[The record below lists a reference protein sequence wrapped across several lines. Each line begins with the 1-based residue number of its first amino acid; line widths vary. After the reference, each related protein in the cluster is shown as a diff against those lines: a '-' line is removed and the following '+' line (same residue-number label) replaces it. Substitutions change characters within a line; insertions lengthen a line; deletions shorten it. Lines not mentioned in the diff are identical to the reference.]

1 MTLEV
6 ILGIVAGLIHIV
18 AFAIYHRQMLLGT
31 SRPNRATWTLWVFIS
46 TLNCISYI
54 AMSRDVIKGLLP
66 IASTIA
72 CIVVFV
78 VSLFKGKL
86 SKLNLGDQVALM
98 LGFVSIF
105 VWWGYRSAT
114 YANLLLQVCIV
125 ISFIPTIH
133 GVWEDPKN
141 EKALPW
147 FIWSSAYILTII
159 VVFLRWQ
166 GQYQDFVYPINCLLV
181 HGGVGILTLREPKGG
196 FENGGDY

>member
-1 MTLEV
+1 M
-6 ILGIVAGLIHIV
+6 HIV
-18 AFAIYHRQMLLGT
+18 AFIIYHKQMLRGT

-54 AMSRDVIKGLLP
+54 VMSKDIVKGFLP
-66 IASTIA
+66 IASTIG

-86 SKLNLGDQVALM
+86 SKLNIRDEIVLV
-98 LGFVSIF
+98 LGFVSLF

-125 ISFIPTIH
+125 ISFIPTFW
-133 GVWEDPKN
+133 GVWVNATN
-141 EKALPW
+141 EKTLPW
-147 FIWSSAYILTII
+147 FIWASAYILTIT

-166 GQYQDFVYPINCLLV
+166 GQYQDLAYPINCLVL
-181 HGGVGILTLREPKGG
+181 HTGVGILALRKPKGG
-196 FENGGDY
+196 F

>member
-1 MTLEV
+1 MTFEV
-6 ILGIVAGLIHIV
+6 ILGVIAGLIHIV
-18 AFAIYHRQMLLGT
+18 AFLTYHKQMLLGT

-46 TLNCISYI
+46 TLNCLSYI

-86 SKLNLGDQVALM
+86 SKLNVGDQIALM

-105 VWWGYRSAT
+105 VWWAYRSAT

-125 ISFIPTIH
+125 ISFIPTLRGI
-133 GVWEDPKN
+133 WESPSN

-147 FIWSSAYILTII
+147 FIWASAYILTII

-166 GQYQDFVYPINCLLV
+166 GQYQDLVYPINCFLL
-181 HGGVGILTLREPKGG
+181 HSLVGFLSLR
-196 FENGGDY
+196 